1 MVSIPV
7 GLVCASGHFVTMLP
21 EAGSPSPSP
30 SPREFN
36 DDNVQPG
43 PVPLAVI
50 TILLLASWLLVRS
63 MRTHLKRIPADLD
76 VQLRAT
82 SDSDVAD
89 PSQSEKGNH
98 SA

>member
-1 MVSIPV
+1 MVSLSAA
-7 GLVCASGHFVTMLP
+7 LVCLSGHVVTVLP
-21 EAGSPSPSP
+21 TAGSPSPSP
-30 SPREFN
+30 RDFN

-76 VQLRAT
+76 VQLRAGN
-82 SDSDVAD
+82 DSDPANPPAPEKD
-89 PSQSEKGNH
+89 SQTT
-98 SA
+98 

>member
-1 MVSIPV
+1 MNVPSLLAYFGGQFI
-7 GLVCASGHFVTMLP
+7 STLP
-21 EAGSPSPSP
+21 TAGSPSP

-76 VQLRAT
+76 VHLRT
-82 SDSDVAD
+82 TE
-89 PSQSEKGNH
+89 SEKLAD
-98 SA
+98 SPQVRAEDSRS